1 MAFRK
6 LMFSGLEPT
15 DKLDGISNS
24 SDSFAVNRRDD
35 DFISTEQ
42 IPTKS
47 EYEQHYNGYNLLWL
61 SVEEVIRLARQVHWE
76 ERLQQLKCNHHLE

>member
-6 LMFSGLEPT
+6 LIISGLEPA

-24 SDSFAVNRRDD
+24 SDSFAVNKHNDD
-35 DFISTEQ
+35 DFISTEK

-47 EYEQHYNGYNLLWL
+47 EFEQ
-61 SVEEVIRLARQVHWE
+61 
-76 ERLQQLKCNHHLE
+76 